1 MFALLS
7 TIETFLERM
16 VNEYPVMTYFLLC
29 FLEHLIEVLVKGG
42 AEIVEAEFKKIYK
55 RREEKNIKKAEE
67 KGHVT
72 TAQWTKKT
80 AGKAWRCTPRR
91 KRKRCDVEN
100 QLGKRKHGQRGGNR
114 SRTNNRCQRRR
125 NRRYVKGR
133 RYKQVPC

>member
-1 MFALLS
+1 MLNLLS
-7 TIETFLERM
+7 TIELFLENL
-16 VNEYPVMTYFLLC
+16 VNKYPATTHLFLVVLKELIG
-29 FLEHLIEVLVKGG
+29 FLIKGAAAIVK
-42 AEIVEAEFKKIYK
+42 AEFKKIYK
-55 RREEKNIKKAEE
+55 RREEKNIKKAEG

-114 SRTNNRCQRRR
+114 SRTNNRCQRR
-125 NRRYVKGR
+125 
-133 RYKQVPC
+133 